1 MKKIFF
7 LSFLFSLIMQF
18 VLAQS
23 TQAEIQKKADE
34 AMKKAVQ
41 IMNDPKTK
49 EAIEKAKQMSQQQ
62 TTSYKADSLPG
73 IPEDR
78 MALTRPRKID
88 TAKLL
93 FPSRNDK
100 YLNALPIRTFNKD
113 ELVSCLHNLN
123 TKLTELIRSSYGK
136 DIQNIPDHAVT
147 KTGTS
152 IGLWING
159 ELEKSPLVALKGAEL
174 NPDNVT
180 LLNNA
185 GGILTGCG
193 LGVNAIPVL
202 QYVLEKQ
209 PGNNMVLNNLGQ
221 AYLSLGDDTKAE
233 KYLLQC
239 VSSYNYYPE
248 ANLALAY
255 IYNRRGNKSLTIKYA
270 ENSLRGAWSEGAH
283 NLLLKLKPDA
293 KLMDYVRHRYKQ
305 PETFNFHK
313 YPLLPQCRDAK
324 DAPVLRPQYKAYK
337 EMLAAVQKNYY
348 ELGIRETELAKKTV
362 TEKIMNTNKLN
373 KSPYRP
379 FGLFATVVATDLWV
393 NEYSDKFLK
402 FAEYKKKYLAQK
414 GKLVADCLAEQKE
427 ITAKYKTQK
436 DDVLERDGEGST
448 GSEYG
453 ALITKICAEKE
464 VVRNRYLNLIADV
477 IEAYQ
482 QKAINLYKNYFNDMA
497 FWYYVGSIDDHQYK
511 SAFYSLV
518 SQFLLVLADIN
529 TTHFYNPCGDNEG
542 KDPDKIKDAE
552 IEEPDCFIPGKVELP
567 LGALKLELSCESYKL
582 EAGEGLVGKLEYNR
596 SSGDFTLAFG
606 VGASVPRVFYKTPG
620 LELGLVGEAKSQLY
634 ITFDKRGTPTDLGI
648 LWESEL
654 KLEANMSEVKYS
666 AGMEEGL
673 TAGFGTGV
681 LMRDGGQLKA
691 FIDKT
696 YPVQPDDKQIN
707 KNVPLYKK

>member
-1 MKKIFF
+1 MKKRFVHQKINLLTLVMITA
-7 LSFLFSLIMQF
+7 LSS
-18 VLAQS
+18 LAQ
-23 TQAEIQKKADE
+23 
-34 AMKKAVQ
+34 
-41 IMNDPKTK
+41 P
-49 EAIEKAKQMSQQQ
+49 
-62 TTSYKADSLPG
+62 DSLNRKSANG
-73 IPEDR
+73 
-78 MALTRPRKID
+78 MALAKPGKID
-88 TAKLL
+88 TAKFLL
-93 FPSRNDK
+93 PSRNNK
-100 YLNALPIRTFNKD
+100 YLDALPIRTFNKA
-113 ELVSCLHNLN
+113 ELVSYLHNLN
-123 TKLTELIRSSYGK
+123 SKLIELLRKSYGT
-136 DIQNIPDHAVT
+136 DIKNIPDNAVI

-152 IGLWING
+152 IGFWIIG
-159 ELEKSPLVALKGAEL
+159 ELEKSPLVALKGAEM
-174 NPDNVT
+174 NPDNVI

-185 GGILTGCG
+185 GGILTGSG

-221 AYLSLGDDTKAE
+221 AYLSLGDDKKAE
-233 KYLLQC
+233 QYLLQS
-239 VSSYNYYPE
+239 VKSYNYYPD

-255 IYNRRGNKSLTIKYA
+255 IYNNRGNKSLAIKYA
-270 ENSLRGAWSEGAH
+270 ENSLRGAWSEGAD
-283 NLLLKLKPDA
+283 NLLHKLKPDA

-305 PETFNFHK
+305 PETFNFLK

-324 DAPVLRPQYKAYK
+324 NAPVLRPQYKAYK
-337 EMLAAVQKNYY
+337 EMLAVVQKKYY
-348 ELGIRETELAKKTV
+348 ELGRQETELAKKTV
-362 TEKIMNTNKLN
+362 AEKIMNANKAN

-379 FGLFATVVATDLWV
+379 FGLFATVVAIDLWV
-393 NEYSDKFLK
+393 NEYSDKFIR
-402 FAEYKKKYLAQK
+402 FAEYKKNYLAQK
-414 GKLVADCLAEQKE
+414 EKLTAGCLAEQKA

-436 DDVLERDGEGST
+436 DDVAERDGEGSN
-448 GSEYG
+448 GSEYD
-453 ALITKICAEKE
+453 ALIAKICAEKE
-464 VVRNRYLNLIADV
+464 VVRNRYLNLIADI

-529 TTHFYNPCGDNEG
+529 TTHTYTPCGENENDDKG
-542 KDPDKIKDAE
+542 KAKEVE
-552 IEEPDCFIPGKVELP
+552 IEEEDCFIPGKVELP

-582 EAGEGLVGKLEYNR
+582 EAGEGLVGKLEYDR

-620 LELGLVGEAKSQLY
+620 LEVGLVGEAKSQLY

-648 LWESEL
+648 LWETEL

-666 AGMEEGL
+666 VGVEEGL

-681 LMRDGGQLKA
+681 QMRDGGYLKA
-691 FIDKT
+691 YIDDLF
-696 YPVQPDDKQIN
+696 PVQPDANQMN